1 MRYINAFFK
10 ALQMTLRGETIEPVE
25 QRYPNLQAWL
35 EKSHGHLQA
44 VYRVAEASNID
55 QSAREAITLTLD
67 GREWSMEL
75 VLSSLKFH
83 LETEFPSLM
92 QTRMEHNLTTLYAL
106 HLDDKYRLSQLAQSE
121 QLPEA
126 LRPIMQTFAEHFTA
140 IPPSTDP

>member
-1 MRYINAFFK
+1 
-10 ALQMTLRGETIEPVE
+10 MTVRGEAIQPVE
-25 QRYPNLQAWL
+25 DRYPNLQAWL
-35 EKSHGHLQA
+35 EKSHEHLQV
-44 VYRVAEASNID
+44 VYRVAEASKLD
-55 QSAREAITLTLD
+55 KATREQITLTLD

-106 HLDDKYRLSQLAQSE
+106 HLDDKYRLSKLAQSD
-121 QLPEA
+121 QLPEV
-126 LRPIMQTFAEHFTA
+126 LRPTMQKFADHFSA

>member
-1 MRYINAFFK
+1 M
-10 ALQMTLRGETIEPVE
+10 
-25 QRYPNLQAWL
+25 
-35 EKSHGHLQA
+35 
-44 VYRVAEASNID
+44 VYRVAEASKLD
-55 QSAREAITLTLD
+55 TATREQITLTLD

-106 HLDDKYRLSQLAQSE
+106 HMDDKYRLSKLAQSE
-121 QLPEA
+121 QLPEV
-126 LRPIMQTFAEHFTA
+126 LRPTMQKFADHFSA

>member
-1 MRYINAFFK
+1 
-10 ALQMTLRGETIEPVE
+10 TIQPVE
-25 QRYPNLQAWL
+25 DRYPNLQAWL
-35 EKSHGHLQA
+35 DKSHEHLQV
-44 VYRVAEASNID
+44 VYRVAEASKLD
-55 QSAREAITLTLD
+55 TATREQITLTLD

-106 HLDDKYRLSQLAQSE
+106 HMDDKYRLSKLAQSE
-121 QLPEA
+121 QLPEV
-126 LRPIMQTFAEHFTA
+126 LRPTMQKFADHFSA